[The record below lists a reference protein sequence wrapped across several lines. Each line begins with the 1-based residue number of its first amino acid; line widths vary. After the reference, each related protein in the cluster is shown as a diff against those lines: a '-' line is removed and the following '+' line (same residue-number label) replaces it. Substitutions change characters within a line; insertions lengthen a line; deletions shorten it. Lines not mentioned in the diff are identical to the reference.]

1 MESDDDRSPMRLV
14 LIGAGR
20 VGTAVALLLKRSGAE
35 IVGVSSRSR
44 ESSDRAARLLDCE
57 TFDFHVELPE
67 TDVVLIGAGDGT
79 IEQVA
84 TVVSTR
90 LKPGTFVCHFA
101 GSLGIAPLRS
111 ASDAGGHS
119 CALHPVQACPDVDS
133 AVRRLPGSAWG
144 VTCEPGA
151 FDWAG
156 RFVERIDGRPVRVAE
171 EDRPVWHAA
180 AVSVSNGIAALLAV
194 GESMLETIDVKEPE
208 SVLGPLASGTIQNVR
223 DGGGGAATLT
233 GPIVRNER
241 FAIRRHLDALL
252 QRDVEL
258 ANEYAGAAA
267 MIVRVAARSGRLQGG
282 EARELLDDLGA
293 Q

>member
-1 MESDDDRSPMRLV
+1 MRVV

-20 VGTAVALLLKRSGAE
+20 VGTAVALLLKRSGAV

-57 TFDFHVELPE
+57 KFDFHVELPE
-67 TDVVLIGAGDGT
+67 SDVVLIGAGDEA

-90 LKPGTFVCHFA
+90 LKPETFVCHFA
-101 GSLGIAPLRS
+101 GSLGMAPLKS

-119 CALHPVQACPDVDS
+119 CALHPVQACPDVDT
-133 AVRRLPGSAWG
+133 AIRRLPGSAWG
-144 VTCEPGA
+144 VTCESEA

-156 RFVERIDGRPVRVAE
+156 RFVASIDGRPVRVAE

-194 GESMLETIDVKEPE
+194 GESMLESIAIKDPE
-208 SVLGPLASGTIQNVR
+208 SVLGPLASGTVQNAR

-233 GPIVRNER
+233 GPVVRNER
-241 FAIRRHLDALL
+241 FAIRHHLDVLL
-252 QRDVEL
+252 QKDVDL
-258 ANEYAGAAA
+258 ANEYAQVAAI
-267 MIVRVAARSGRLQGG
+267 IVRAAERSGRLQ
-282 EARELLDDLGA
+282 EEDARELLDELGA